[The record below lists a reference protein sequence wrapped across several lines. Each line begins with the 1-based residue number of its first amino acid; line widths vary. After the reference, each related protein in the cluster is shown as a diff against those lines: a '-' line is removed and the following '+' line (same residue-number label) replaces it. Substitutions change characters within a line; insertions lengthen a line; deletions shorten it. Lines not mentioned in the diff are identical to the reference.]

1 MNKQAAAKEKILN
14 ISLILFFPL
23 LLVMCKNPIPK
34 DETASLNETLDSMVN
49 EQYVFLKSIEENDYF
64 RRVDNIYS
72 QGNSIISKYEKG
84 HNCQKEFIKYC
95 QEFGNEE
102 FAIKN
107 IDQIDNVKSRVRMIQ
122 LHYLNVYLQSFIQS
136 YFQVDLIGF
145 TPTKTEINKNE
156 NEVIEICPT
165 YINQSNVPIVLI
177 NNDTLEY
184 TGNSYLFK
192 CYYEK
197 PGEYLIE
204 PEAIV
209 KRWGETRKYKSGF
222 KIIVK

>member
-1 MNKQAAAKEKILN
+1 MRYLNIKEKILN
-14 ISLILFFPL
+14 ILLIFFLFL

-34 DETASLNETLDSMVN
+34 EETSSLNEILDSMVT
-49 EQYVFLKSIEENDYF
+49 EQYLFLKSIEENDYF
-64 RRVDNIYS
+64 RKIDNIYY

-84 HNCQKEFIKYC
+84 HNCQKEFIKYR
-95 QEFGNEE
+95 QEFDNEE

-107 IDQIDNVKSRVRMIQ
+107 INHIDNLKSRVRMIQ
-122 LHYLNVYLQSFIQS
+122 LHYFNVYLQGFIQS

-145 TPTKTEINKNE
+145 VPTKTEINKNE

-184 TGNSYLFK
+184 TGDSYLFK

-197 PGEYLIE
+197 PGEYIIE